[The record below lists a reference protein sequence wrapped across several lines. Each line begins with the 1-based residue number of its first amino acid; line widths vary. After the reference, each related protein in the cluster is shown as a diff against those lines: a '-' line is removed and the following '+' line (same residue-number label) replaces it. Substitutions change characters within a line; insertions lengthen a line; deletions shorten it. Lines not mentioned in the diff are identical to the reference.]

1 MQRSGRALLI
11 TGCPQPQF
19 RTIMRSAQIEK
30 ITAGKLA
37 CMMMIFSR
45 CIGRSP
51 FSEMQRSGIEIGT
64 SDGDAERC
72 IGRSPFSEM
81 QRSGI
86 EIGTSDGDA
95 ERCIGRSPFSEMQRS
110 GIETGTSDGDA
121 ERCIGRSP
129 IARCS
134 EAESRQALRRRNT
147 GPIGQVFQ
155 TIRNQD

>member
-37 CMMMIFSR
+37 CMMMIFS
-45 CIGRSP
+45 
-51 FSEMQRSGIEIGT
+51 
-64 SDGDAERC
+64 RC